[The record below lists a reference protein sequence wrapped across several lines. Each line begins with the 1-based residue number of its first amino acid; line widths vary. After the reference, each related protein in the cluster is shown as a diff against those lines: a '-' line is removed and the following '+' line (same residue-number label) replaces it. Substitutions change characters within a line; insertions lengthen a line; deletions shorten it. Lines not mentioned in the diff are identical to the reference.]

1 MKNTIIRKLTSRKLW
16 IAIVGIVVGLATAF
30 GVQENEYAQIVGTV
44 GSIVSAI
51 TYIMGESLVD
61 AANKVEY
68 VEVESDEDSEG
79 GNSID
84 SN

>member
-44 GSIVSAI
+44 GSIISAI